1 MKINRKKAT
10 FGACIELMTCAIL
23 YHGMFRRKTLGGY
36 AGSFPIL
43 YVSREFFIDNIVVEG
58 WIMTEKTR
66 RNRAVENTMF
76 NDYPDVLSAEQ
87 LCEAL
92 NISLA
97 TVYILLREGRIH
109 SLKVG
114 RAYRIPKFSLID
126 FLSEAT

>member
-1 MKINRKKAT
+1 MECFVGKLLAVT
-10 FGACIELMTCAIL
+10 PGVFLFYML
-23 YHGMFRRKTLGGY
+23 
-36 AGSFPIL
+36 AGS
-43 YVSREFFIDNIVVEG
+43 FFIDNIVVEG